1 MTVDNQEAIV
11 EATSARQFL
20 TGWQAVSSAYSGS
33 GMPSPTYTS
42 KDIGIKLTM
51 TPKINPNGTI
61 MLEIKEEYSQV
72 SEKQSMLTP
81 VGQSYTTSQIDVPAT
96 RTMESDV
103 VLENRQTVVLGGL
116 VETSTSESET
126 GIPILKDI
134 PWIGKWLF
142 GKVEQ
147 TEARKELLVFLTPYV
162 LDDADAAQAE
172 AIRRKKVLSDP
183 RPWEDNGWSL
193 SAVADPVSKKE
204 QLRRLTEEWERQEQE
219 RRTAKAIEEAKA
231 KQARKLAEMDEAERK
246 EWALRHQKEIR
257 EEQER
262 FDAEQKDLRKIID
275 QIREKSEQA
284 SSGASAPAAEPGS
297 GTATP

>member
-1 MTVDNQEAIV
+1 MLIPDDKKYQNGNVDLAV
-11 EATSARQFL
+11 ERKMSA
-20 TGWQAVSSAYSGS
+20 
-33 GMPSPTYTS
+33 
-42 KDIGIKLTM
+42 
-51 TPKINPNGTI
+51 
-61 MLEIKEEYSQV
+61 
-72 SEKQSMLTP
+72 
-81 VGQSYTTSQIDVPAT
+81 DVL
-96 RTMESDV
+96 
-103 VLENRQTVVLGGL
+103 LENKQTVVFGGL
-116 VETSTSESET
+116 TERSVSESEN

-134 PWIGKWLF
+134 PWVGKWLF
-142 GKVEQ
+142 GKVNQNE
-147 TEARKELLVFLTPYV
+147 TRKELLVFMTPYV
-162 LDDADAAQAE
+162 LDDADAAQVE
-172 AIRRKKVLSDP
+172 AIRRKKTLSDP

-219 RRTAKAIEEAKA
+219 RRTAKAIEEAKE